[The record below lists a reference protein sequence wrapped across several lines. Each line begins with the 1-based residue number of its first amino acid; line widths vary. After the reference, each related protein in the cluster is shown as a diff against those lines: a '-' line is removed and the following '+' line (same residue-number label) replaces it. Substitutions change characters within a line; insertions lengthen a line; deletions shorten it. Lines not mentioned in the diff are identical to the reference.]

1 MKCWIIA
8 GITGCC
14 LYLVAT
20 GCCNPTEGK
29 KTMTN
34 KTLSLAYEKEITRII
49 ESLSLEE
56 KVALLHGNGKFT
68 SAGLPKFGIPEVQYT
83 DGPLGIREE
92 ISRDSWNPAGLT
104 TDSAVFFPAT
114 SALAAT
120 WNTVLAYKYGVAM
133 GMEARARNKDVLLAP
148 AINIVRSPICG
159 RNYEYFSEDPFLIS
173 RMVIPYIQG
182 VQEQDVAAC
191 VKHFAVNNQE
201 TYRGTIDVNASERA
215 LREIYLPGFK
225 AAITEGGSYAI
236 MGAYNKFRGSYLCEN
251 EYFLN
256 NILRKEWGFRGIV
269 ISDWGAVHHTV
280 ESALAG
286 LDIEMGTEAPYKDY
300 YFNDPLLEAVKKG
313 KIEEKIIDEKVRR
326 ILRVLMNCKIGKPGR
341 KAGKINTPANQQLVY
356 DVAAESV
363 VLLKNSTGILPLNPA
378 EIRTLAV
385 IGDNATETFAN
396 GGFGAGVKAKYEVTV
411 LQGLQN
417 RLGKSVDLKFAQGY
431 REQYLRGTDPTQ
443 VFGREADP
451 EPDPELINEA
461 IRTAAS
467 CDAAIVVIGTNRRL
481 DTEGNDRHDM
491 LLPFGQNV
499 LVNAVIRANPNTIV
513 VVIAGGPFDLRG
525 IEEKATALLWTW
537 FGGSEH
543 GNAVADI
550 ILGRINPS
558 GKLPY
563 TIPRKLEDSPAHALN
578 AFPGDSQKVDYLE
591 DVLVG
596 YRWFDTRGIQPMYP
610 FGFGLSYTSFEYTGC
625 QIDKAIYSPKDT
637 IILTCTIKN
646 TGNRAGSEVI
656 QVYSS
661 VPQQVINRPAKE
673 LKGFAKANLN
683 PGEEKKVQIPIGVN
697 DLFWYDENEKGWKL
711 ESGRYSLRIGSS
723 SRDIRLEAKLDI
735 SDK

>member
-173 RMVIPYIQG
+173 RMVVLYIQG

-269 ISDWGAVHHTV
+269 ISDWGGC
-280 ESALAG
+280 S
-286 LDIEMGTEAPYKDY
+286 PY
-300 YFNDPLLEAVKKG
+300 
-313 KIEEKIIDEKVRR
+313 R
-326 ILRVLMNCKIGKPGR
+326 
-341 KAGKINTPANQQLVY
+341 
-356 DVAAESV
+356 
-363 VLLKNSTGILPLNPA
+363 
-378 EIRTLAV
+378 
-385 IGDNATETFAN
+385 
-396 GGFGAGVKAKYEVTV
+396 
-411 LQGLQN
+411 
-417 RLGKSVDLKFAQGY
+417 
-431 REQYLRGTDPTQ
+431 
-443 VFGREADP
+443 
-451 EPDPELINEA
+451 
-461 IRTAAS
+461 
-467 CDAAIVVIGTNRRL
+467 
-481 DTEGNDRHDM
+481 
-491 LLPFGQNV
+491 
-499 LVNAVIRANPNTIV
+499 
-513 VVIAGGPFDLRG
+513 
-525 IEEKATALLWTW
+525 
-537 FGGSEH
+537 
-543 GNAVADI
+543 
-550 ILGRINPS
+550 
-558 GKLPY
+558 
-563 TIPRKLEDSPAHALN
+563 
-578 AFPGDSQKVDYLE
+578 
-591 DVLVG
+591 
-596 YRWFDTRGIQPMYP
+596 
-610 FGFGLSYTSFEYTGC
+610 
-625 QIDKAIYSPKDT
+625 
-637 IILTCTIKN
+637 
-646 TGNRAGSEVI
+646 
-656 QVYSS
+656 
-661 VPQQVINRPAKE
+661 
-673 LKGFAKANLN
+673 
-683 PGEEKKVQIPIGVN
+683 
-697 DLFWYDENEKGWKL
+697 
-711 ESGRYSLRIGSS
+711 
-723 SRDIRLEAKLDI
+723 
-735 SDK
+735 